1 MTVPKPSEVLPGGG
15 APMEPAKYLNF
26 LDREYLAGYVGQGGA
41 AVKLMVTGSDD
52 VARELA
58 DGLAMLG
65 RAEEP
70 GAGFLHVA
78 VDAVATRVH
87 MIDQIFAAVARQVDW
102 IALAAAVV
110 RRTYDQVGFPAPEK
124 DERGADIGPDDGLSV
139 ATVAGYHEI
148 DAAELYRSVRRGL
161 EHVVLDDVTLS
172 HEFRVAMLRLCQ
184 ERLGRG
190 DVDSA
195 ERDSV
200 LAWLHGE
207 RVPAT
212 ALRKVGLYTR
222 VARHT
227 ARPLLISLSR
237 WVRRAGR
244 SGVVLLLDL
253 ERLAV
258 TRRPP
263 AGLRDGHYYSKAAAL
278 DVYEVLRQLI
288 DATDEMEGLFVAV
301 LLPPELV
308 TDEGRGLPAYTALQ
322 LRVADEVRDRRR
334 PNPYAALTRVGVRLE
349 AVR

>member
-1 MTVPKPSEVLPGGG
+1 MFHAYLFLTAIAAQGSFGEAVAISGREV
-15 APMEPAKYLNF
+15 
-26 LDREYLAGYVGQGGA
+26 YVGQPGNAYGPGIVYVFRQNARGA
-41 AVKLMVTGSDD
+41 WRAATKLTM
-52 VARELA
+52 
-58 DGLAMLG
+58 
-65 RAEEP
+65 P
-70 GAGFLHVA
+70 GATNGDGFGS
-78 VDAVATRVH
+78 
-87 MIDQIFAAVARQVDW
+87 
-102 IALAAAVV
+102 ALAIDGN
-110 RRTYDQVGFPAPEK
+110 TLFVGSAK
-124 DERGADIGPDDGLSV
+124 ADSGRGAVYVFTRETAPAGGWRESGRIT
-139 ATVAGYHEI
+139 ATDRNAG
-148 DAAELYRSVRRGL
+148 DAFGDRSVRRGL